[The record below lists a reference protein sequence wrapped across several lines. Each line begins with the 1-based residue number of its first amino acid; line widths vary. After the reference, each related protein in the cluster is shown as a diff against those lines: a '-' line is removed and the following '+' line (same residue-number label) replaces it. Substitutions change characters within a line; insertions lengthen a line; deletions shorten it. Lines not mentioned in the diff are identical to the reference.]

1 MADEQKEIEEMAMS
15 IAECNGTT
23 CENCALKCKA
33 YITCEILHD
42 EGYRKADEV
51 RKESF
56 EVGRKS
62 AAKELLQELFDEA
75 MRYGKSTDG
84 ILHMA
89 NKYGVTID
97 KNATR

>member
-1 MADEQKEIEEMAMS
+1 MPDTQKEIEEMKQVLVNYAMS
-15 IAECNGTT
+15 HDLCFSFYAYHIYAK
-23 CENCALKCKA
+23 ALYNA
-33 YITCEILHD
+33 
-42 EGYRKADEV
+42 GYRKADEV

-56 EVGRKS
+56 EAGRKS